1 MKLRI
6 HVIDQPEK
14 IFHGKTKVSSVANT
28 IKIAY
33 SENMHLIY
41 KQEFY
46 KEKQKEIYDLFIE
59 YLVPTMED
67 IDHPA
72 LIEERKQN
80 LDADTYEKSKSR
92 CKDTI
97 S

>member
-1 MKLRI
+1 
-6 HVIDQPEK
+6 
-14 IFHGKTKVSSVANT
+14 
-28 IKIAY
+28 
-33 SENMHLIY
+33 MHLIY
-41 KQEFY
+41 KKDFY
-46 KEKQKEIYDLFIE
+46 KYKQEEICEIFIE
-59 YLVPTMED
+59 YLVPIMED

-97 S
+97 N